1 MVLRIMVSNQIQPCT
16 TNILKALADDKSLT
30 LFNSIAIIG
39 NDNGCILSIREIK
52 LTTKQYYSRIA
63 ALTKVDLIK
72 KSKGRYSLTVLG
84 KIVYDAHLN
93 IGRALNNYWKL
104 KALESIRT
112 SSSFGQLPKD
122 EFIRLVDTLID
133 NHQIKSIILG
143 QEASN
148 TIKCMGEP
156 IITTKSE
163 VTK

>member
-1 MVLRIMVSNQIQPCT
+1 M
-16 TNILKALADDKSLT
+16 
-30 LFNSIAIIG
+30 
-39 NDNGCILSIREIK
+39 K

-84 KIVYDAHLN
+84 KIVYDALLN

-112 SSSFGQLPKD
+112 SSFGQLPRE

-156 IITTKSE
+156 IVTTRSE